1 MAEPSNV
8 DLGRPHQL
16 EPVEGRA
23 KRAGLLEGK
32 PQISL
37 VFEFRRALEGA
48 ARALAE
54 GVIKYDRGDWR
65 KGMPQEEVLDSL
77 GRHIIALASGEQIDP
92 ASGLPHADKILTN
105 AMLLSEY
112 WHQREEDSVHAIPA
126 QASPEEGCLAESTL
140 TIQPDTQTL
149 PNTPEYGELLGL
161 LELPSLREIC
171 GQLLSGLWKSGRH
184 RDKQ

>member
-54 GVIKYDRGDWR
+54 GVDKYGRGNWR

-77 GRHIIALASGEQIDP
+77 GRHIVALASGEQIDP

-112 WHQREEDSVHAIPA
+112 WHQREQDYLDAIGA
-126 QASPEEGCLAESTL
+126 QAVPEGGCFVESTSV
-140 TIQPDTQTL
+140 IQPDTQTP
-149 PNTPEYGELLGL
+149 PNKPSYGELLGS
-161 LELPSLREIC
+161 LEQSSFPGTI
-171 GQLLSGLWKSGRH
+171 GQLVRGLFLWGRH
-184 RDKQ
+184 SDK